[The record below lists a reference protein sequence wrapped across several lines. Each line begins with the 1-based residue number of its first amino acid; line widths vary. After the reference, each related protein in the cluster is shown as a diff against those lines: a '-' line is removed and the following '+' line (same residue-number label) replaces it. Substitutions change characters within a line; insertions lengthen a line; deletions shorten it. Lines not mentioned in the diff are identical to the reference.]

1 MAKVSS
7 ATIRLVQKLNR
18 KNKNGEYPLYIVVC
32 YGGRIEKA
40 TKISCLPKFWDGKHR
55 DDWIHNKNNNAF
67 HQTN

>member
-40 TKISCLPKFWDGKHR
+40 TKISCY
-55 DDWIHNKNNNAF
+55 IHQLTKDEEIASMVESMVI
-67 HQTN
+67 